1 MKTGTCQTRNHKNQF
16 LKNLSNGSAQSNYK
30 TVTSS
35 RNSQVENIDNDYR
48 FFIANP
54 VIFIANPIIVN
65 SPAIT

>member
-1 MKTGTCQTRNHKNQF
+1 MAQLCQTTILSLVAGTVK
-16 LKNLSNGSAQSNYK
+16 LKTLLS
-30 TVTSS
+30 
-35 RNSQVENIDNDYR
+35 IDNDYH